1 MIQEKEINIDNII
14 DNHYDNI
21 PMVDTNEDSE
31 DVYNNVPEHL
41 EYLSF
46 DRIKELKELFKG
58 KF

>member
-1 MIQEKEINIDNII
+1 
-14 DNHYDNI
+14 
-21 PMVDTNEDSE
+21 MVDTNEDSE

-41 EYLSF
+41 EHLSF